1 MKLCSSTI
9 LADRHVM
16 NMLLF
21 LLDNGRVKESQLT
34 AVVKNYYTAVD
45 VASKLVSNG
54 LALTWT
60 EKDGHTVRI
69 YELTDLG
76 RDVAMDLKRANDRI
90 LEAQAADTS
99 LGVAETDSDMTAP
112 VAIDTLAIKRTEK
125 GAGEG
130 G

>member
-1 MKLCSSTI
+1 MAGAGTV

-34 AVVKNYYTAVD
+34 AVVKNYYSAVD

-76 RDVAMDLKRANDRI
+76 KDVAMDLKRANDRLNGI
-90 LEAQAADTS
+90 IPESDQPNHGAPEAEGS
-99 LGVAETDSDMTAP
+99 
-112 VAIDTLAIKRTEK
+112 
-125 GAGEG
+125 GARS
-130 G
+130 